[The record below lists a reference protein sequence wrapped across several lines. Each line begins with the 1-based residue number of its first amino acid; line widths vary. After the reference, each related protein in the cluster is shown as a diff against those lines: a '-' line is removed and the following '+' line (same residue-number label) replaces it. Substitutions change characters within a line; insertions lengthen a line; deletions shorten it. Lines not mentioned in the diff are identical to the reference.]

1 MGATASRVIRI
12 QAPPEVAYRAAE
24 AALAAM
30 GLQVAE
36 RIPDRKYL
44 AASIPI
50 SLWSVG
56 ERIEI
61 LVDPAEAGSSRVSV
75 TSTFKSPWQR
85 ANLAKTDRN
94 IDTFEAALLKQVSL
108 ADALGTTVRQP
119 SQDIRIFISYRR
131 DDSGATAGRIYD
143 DLISALGAPNV
154 FKDVYSIPLGMDYL
168 AHLERQIVNCT
179 ALLAVIGPR
188 WLTISASTVRR
199 LDDPNDVV
207 RSEITSALRF
217 GIRVVPV
224 LVEGGKMPDAALLP
238 PDLVPLTRRQGVEV
252 RQDPFF
258 HDDVR
263 RMILGLGKGSHSSGR
278 SA

>member
-24 AALAAM
+24 AALTAM

-61 LVDPAEAGSSRVSV
+61 LVDPAEAGSSRVAV

-85 ANLAKTDRN
+85 ANLAKTERN

-131 DDSGATAGRIYD
+131 DDFGWRWH
-143 DLISALGAPNV
+143 
-154 FKDVYSIPLGMDYL
+154 L
-168 AHLERQIVNCT
+168 AQYV
-179 ALLAVIGPR
+179 AK
-188 WLTISASTVRR
+188 S
-199 LDDPNDVV
+199 
-207 RSEITSALRF
+207 
-217 GIRVVPV
+217 
-224 LVEGGKMPDAALLP
+224 
-238 PDLVPLTRRQGVEV
+238 
-252 RQDPFF
+252 
-258 HDDVR
+258 
-263 RMILGLGKGSHSSGR
+263 R
-278 SA
+278 SAFRNASHATFRRRAWVPGNVKGNNYH